1 MHAASPTTASGG
13 QRNAHACECLPPV
26 SQKARVNATAQ
37 ICTLSQNG
45 DGAKAYS
52 SERVDHI
59 LQTQNGNVGQH
70 VTGAHADAND
80 TWGFKPTSRDPFGL
94 ASRGLK
100 HSAKV
105 CSGIAG
111 QSSLRM
117 RRSSCNTLSSGQG
130 LRDPRCPLAKSAR
143 HHVTRPSVADSK
155 SAVVCRPRCLQQQHQ
170 TLALKG
176 FGFPRNACYPSSCMM
191 QFPHLAFC
199 DHTFEIPEQ
208 SGVSVGKC
216 AISQFPIRILRCM

>member
-1 MHAASPTTASGG
+1 
-13 QRNAHACECLPPV
+13 
-26 SQKARVNATAQ
+26 
-37 ICTLSQNG
+37 
-45 DGAKAYS
+45 
-52 SERVDHI
+52 
-59 LQTQNGNVGQH
+59 
-70 VTGAHADAND
+70 
-80 TWGFKPTSRDPFGL
+80 
-94 ASRGLK
+94 
-100 HSAKV
+100 V